1 MGDKAALMTLH
12 LHIYECTRA
21 HTHTHQTR
29 KLCSL
34 HIIYYAIV

>member
-21 HTHTHQTR
+21 HIR